1 MVQSN
6 STRWGKTVR
15 NCREKIKDLNK
26 KKQNLILGPEMNA
39 MNLAVMTG
47 FNFQV
52 NLQSTRDL
60 IMIVEK
66 MHKKHE

>member
-1 MVQSN
+1 
-6 STRWGKTVR
+6 
-15 NCREKIKDLNK
+15 
-26 KKQNLILGPEMNA
+26 MNA

-66 MHKKHE
+66 MHKKHEWKNWGGQRKNTEGTCNRSTTPVRCKIQGNR